1 MVPDEITRKC
11 LKSTPMETVK
21 QSSGRSYGQF
31 CGLARALD
39 VVGDRWNLLI
49 VRELLPGPMRYN
61 ELKTSL
67 AGIATNLLAERLRS
81 LERTGIVERRLGDAG
96 VLYALTPWGAGLRE
110 PLEALGRWGA
120 PLVMTGRGSDA
131 FQPRWLVLAL
141 PALLRGVR
149 AAPPL
154 ELGFDVEGFLIVLHI
169 DENGARAIMQPD
181 RRPDTILQAAPEIVV
196 ALAAGGLTVD
206 QAVSAGH
213 LQGDIEALRTALPAD
228 RAASVLGQP
237 PPRSA
242 GINEPHVPSAGDC

>member
-1 MVPDEITRKC
+1 
-11 LKSTPMETVK
+11 METVK
-21 QSSGRSYGQF
+21 QTAGRSYGQF

-81 LERTGIVERRLGDAG
+81 LEGNGIVERRLGDAG

-110 PLEALGRWGA
+110 PMEALGRWGA
-120 PLVMTGRGSDA
+120 PLMMTGRDGDS

-149 AAPPL
+149 AAPAL
-154 ELGFDVEGFLIVLHI
+154 ELGFEVEGFLIVLHI
-169 DENGARAIMQPD
+169 DENGPRVVVQPD
-181 RRPDTILQAAPEIVV
+181 RQPGTILKAAPEIVV
-196 ALAAGGLTVD
+196 GLAAGGLTID
-206 QAVSAGH
+206 QAVSAGG
-213 LQGDIEALRTALPAD
+213 LQGDVKVLRRAFLAGRATPMPALDTR
-228 RAASVLGQP
+228 
-237 PPRSA
+237 
-242 GINEPHVPSAGDC
+242 